1 MLTCSSNVPSTVVKK
16 ETLHSYRAIG
26 PGVSLAR
33 TLEATLTPVSRQG
46 PKSGPDG
53 VESGKHGPACI
64 RAYLK
69 VL

>member
-26 PGVSLAR
+26 PGVSLGR
-33 TLEATLTPVSRQG
+33 TLEATLTPVRAQRVDQVEWSRA
-46 PKSGPDG
+46 SM
-53 VESGKHGPACI
+53 GPACI